1 MTQTIAI
8 EKVSLAQLEESFDL
22 EFSNDAH
29 AFTEWNS
36 DLPELS
42 ADDLD
47 RIQRIKAIYANLERR
62 PILENTVKM
71 AIAGPLLDLAGFFLP
86 PFSLETETSVEIC
99 ASSGEL
105 TLRGRIDALVV
116 LKKVWVLV
124 IESKRSGFSLEV
136 GIPQALSYML
146 ASRTAQ
152 ENLYGMV
159 TNGRHFMFLKLVRG
173 ESPKYSY
180 SQEFVLNRGDDLE
193 QVLRIM
199 KRLGAIALESSNHP
213 PSSSN

>member
-99 ASSGEL
+99 K
-105 TLRGRIDALVV
+105 LR
-116 LKKVWVLV
+116 
-124 IESKRSGFSLEV
+124 
-136 GIPQALSYML
+136 
-146 ASRTAQ
+146 
-152 ENLYGMV
+152 
-159 TNGRHFMFLKLVRG
+159 
-173 ESPKYSY
+173 
-180 SQEFVLNRGDDLE
+180 
-193 QVLRIM
+193 
-199 KRLGAIALESSNHP
+199 
-213 PSSSN
+213 